1 MMRLVFVINKT
12 IKYLY
17 QNVREESSFSYSLV
31 SCDQYTASLVVDI
44 FFINLSA
51 ITKKISCRD
60 NYVLFSFFESSVLSS
75 SVWLYLLALHK
86 LKGNLEKPLREV
98 YRTL

>member
-1 MMRLVFVINKT
+1 M
-12 IKYLY
+12 
-17 QNVREESSFSYSLV
+17 REESPFSYSLV
-31 SCDQYTASLVVDI
+31 SCGQYAACLVVEI
-44 FFINLSA
+44 FLS
-51 ITKKISCRD
+51 IYLQLPKKYQSEVIMCCS
-60 NYVLFSFFESSVLSS
+60 YFLKSSVLSS